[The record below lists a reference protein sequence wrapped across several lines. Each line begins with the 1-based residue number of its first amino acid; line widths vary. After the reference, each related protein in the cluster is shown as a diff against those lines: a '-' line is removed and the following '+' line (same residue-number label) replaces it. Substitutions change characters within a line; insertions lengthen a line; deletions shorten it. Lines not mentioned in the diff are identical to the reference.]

1 MRFASTTDTL
11 DSTLTLPMSSGEYT
25 IPAIDAK
32 TGLILKERMAAF
44 EGAARRIN
52 AGEDAETVNAEIV
65 KEHGITVEELQNLG
79 EMSLGKELRDQ
90 MLDDGITFRELEL
103 AEMTAFLFHT
113 VSDSGEAAEAYWK
126 SGGKAPKPN
135 RAQRRTATQTQQGA
149 GTTIE
154 ETGLSDWYEAEG
166 RRVQEGGKQWKEILG
181 HWNHI
186 EADLQEHYGI
196 DVGTGILTQRSW
208 RWLEVRIVG
217 LLAIESSR
225 LRLTLYPPEKTKKSR

>member
-135 RAQRRTATQTQQGA
+135 RAQRRTETQTRQGGA
-149 GTTIE
+149 TTIQKPASQ
-154 ETGLSDWYEAEG
+154 TGTKPKVAASKKA
-166 RRVQEGGKQWKEILG
+166 
-181 HWNHI
+181 
-186 EADLQEHYGI
+186 A
-196 DVGTGILTQRSW
+196 
-208 RWLEVRIVG
+208 
-217 LLAIESSR
+217 SSG
-225 LRLTLYPPEKTKKSR
+225 KKSSATGATSKQTSKSTTA

>member
-135 RAQRRTATQTQQGA
+135 RAQRRTETQTQQGA
-149 GTTIE
+149 GTT
-154 ETGLSDWYEAEG
+154 
-166 RRVQEGGKQWKEILG
+166 
-181 HWNHI
+181 
-186 EADLQEHYGI
+186 
-196 DVGTGILTQRSW
+196 
-208 RWLEVRIVG
+208 
-217 LLAIESSR
+217 
-225 LRLTLYPPEKTKKSR
+225 TKKPASQTGTKPKVAASKKAASSGKKSSATGTTSKQTSKSTTA

>member
-44 EGAARRIN
+44 EGAARRIS
-52 AGEDAETVNAEIV
+52 AGEDAEAVNAEIV

-149 GTTIE
+149 ATTTKKPASQTGTKPKAAASKKAASSGKKSSATGTT
-154 ETGLSDWYEAEG
+154 S
-166 RRVQEGGKQWKEILG
+166 KQ
-181 HWNHI
+181 
-186 EADLQEHYGI
+186 
-196 DVGTGILTQRSW
+196 TS
-208 RWLEVRIVG
+208 
-217 LLAIESSR
+217 
-225 LRLTLYPPEKTKKSR
+225 KSTTA